1 MNFKLIT
8 LLMLLIPMLFNCASI
23 TPEAQ
28 AVIVHTQVSNL
39 LNECRQLGAVSSNVS
54 DWSKWDRS
62 QTIQQA
68 KNNVRHDAYIKHGA
82 DTIAI
87 MNIDHYTSS
96 ATIQAIAF
104 KCNK

>member
-1 MNFKLIT
+1 MNLKLIT
-8 LLMLLIPMLFNCASI
+8 LTTLSICTFVGCASM

-28 AVIVHTQVSNL
+28 NVVVHTQASTL
-39 LNECRQLGAVSSNVS
+39 LDDCERLGTVSSTVS

-62 QTIQQA
+62 QSIQQA
-68 KNNVRHDAYIKHGA
+68 KNNVRHEAYVRYGA
-82 DTIAI
+82 DTVAI
-87 MNIDHYTSS
+87 VNADNYMTS

>member
-1 MNFKLIT
+1 MNFKLLTIAT
-8 LLMLLIPMLFNCASI
+8 LSMCTLVGCASM

-28 AVIVHTQVSNL
+28 GVVVHTQMSNL
-39 LNECRQLGAVSSNVS
+39 LDGCERLGTVSSNVS

-62 QTIQQA
+62 QSIQQA
-68 KNNVRHDAYIKHGA
+68 KNNARHEAYVRYGA
-82 DTIAI
+82 DTVAI
-87 MNIDHYTSS
+87 MNTDNYMTS